1 MKFSGLKVFGFAI
14 SPIKEEYQVK
24 TFCYALVCIKFTLSF
39 SSWGLVSPIYN
50 NGALIFLMI

>member
-24 TFCYALVCIKFTLSF
+24 TFCYALVCNKFSLVF
-39 SSWGLVSPIYN
+39 SGWERVSPI
-50 NGALIFLMI
+50 M